1 MYRALPRFTSA
12 EFADLLSHGQT
23 TAVGNA
29 DCFVLVRTVLDEAEI
44 LTVATRPAKRRQ
56 GLARKRLDDA
66 EALAKS
72 QGAEA
77 VFLEVAEDNM
87 AAIRLQHIRI
97 WPNRQAAGLLS
108 AQRWGAY
115 RRIGPAQA
123 TDHNLTRRSPVYNT
137 AFCPLRRQLQ
147 PKSS

>member
-1 MYRALPRFTSA
+1 MTPEALAELHGAAFSATRAWSAA

-87 AAIRLQHIRI
+87 AAIRLYSTSGYGQIGRRPGYYLPKDGAPI
-97 WPNRQAAGLLS
+97 AALVL
-108 AQRWGAY
+108 RK
-115 RRIGPAQA
+115 P
-123 TDHNLTRRSPVYNT
+123 LTT
-137 AFCPLRRQLQ
+137 T
-147 PKSS
+147 